1 MDWVET
7 KIRVRYEETD
17 KMGVVYHSNYF
28 IWFEVGR
35 TEMIRGLGI
44 SYKDMEA
51 MGFLLPVLDATC
63 SYKNSALY
71 DDEVVIKTRLS
82 YYNGLKMEFTYEAVR
97 AIDQKLLALGN
108 TKHVWIDRDYKLVRL
123 NKKLPEVHQKIS
135 DIFN

>member
-1 MDWVET
+1 MDWIET

-71 DDEVVIKTRLS
+71 DDEIVIKTSIS
-82 YYNGLKMEFTYEAVR
+82 YYNGLKLEFDYEVVR
-97 AIDQKLLALGN
+97 AVDQKLLAHGN
-108 TKHVWIDRDYKLVRL
+108 TKHVWIDRDYKPVRL
-123 NKKLPEVHQKIS
+123 NKRLPEVHQKIS
-135 DIFN
+135 DIVN